1 MNQIQKIK
9 IYPSNTK
16 LHNIVIN
23 LLTSIIL
30 IQSITL
36 FFLLICSAVI
46 SGAEVAFFSISTT
59 QLDSIQDNYFK
70 EKVLIEKL
78 LKKPKRL
85 LATILVAN
93 NFINI
98 ALVLLFSNISQV
110 YLSTIDNH
118 LLSLLIEVVVISFII
133 LIFGEILP
141 KIFANRNNLVFAR
154 YTAFIIF
161 RLDKFLLFIVTIPMS
176 FITNIIEKRFG
187 QKGGNFSVDELSKA
201 LELTKQ
207 NDTTEEEEKILRGI
221 VNFGNIEISQVMCP
235 RVDIFALSS
244 NLSLDKVLPR
254 LIDNGFSRIP
264 VFENQLDN
272 IIGILY
278 VKDLLPHIKGKNF
291 NWISILRPAYFVPEN
306 KKLDD
311 LLKEFKSKKMHIA
324 MVVDEYG
331 GTSGLVTL
339 EDLIEEIVGDIS
351 DEFDYEDV
359 EYSKIDNS
367 VYLFDAKI
375 SLNDFYRISKISSID
390 NFEKRRGEA
399 ETLGGFLT
407 EITQRLPRIREKI
420 SFEKI
425 QFTIESVDKKRIK
438 RVKVKLS

>member
-1 MNQIQKIK
+1 M
-9 IYPSNTK
+9 
-16 LHNIVIN
+16 
-23 LLTSIIL
+23 
-30 IQSITL
+30 
-36 FFLLICSAVI
+36 ICSAVI
-46 SGAEVAFFSISTT
+46 SGAEVAFFSISTS
-59 QLDSIQDNYFK
+59 QLDSIQDNYSK

-154 YTAFIIF
+154 FTAFIIF
-161 RLDKFLLFIVTIPMS
+161 RLDKFLLFIITIPMS

-244 NLSLDKVLPR
+244 NLSLDKILPR

-351 DEFDYEDV
+351 DEFDYEDI

>member
-1 MNQIQKIK
+1 M
-9 IYPSNTK
+9 
-16 LHNIVIN
+16 
-23 LLTSIIL
+23 
-30 IQSITL
+30 
-36 FFLLICSAVI
+36 
-46 SGAEVAFFSISTT
+46 AFFSISTT
-59 QLDSIQDNYFK
+59 QLDSIKDNYFK

-176 FITNIIEKRFG
+176 FLTNIIEKRFG

-244 NLSLDKVLPR
+244 ILSLDKVLPR

-278 VKDLLPHIKGKNF
+278 VKDLLSHIKGKNF

>member
-1 MNQIQKIK
+1 ML
-9 IYPSNTK
+9 ST
-16 LHNIVIN
+16 
-23 LLTSIIL
+23 IIL
-30 IQSITL
+30 IQSVTL
-36 FFLLICSAVI
+36 FFLLFCSAII
-46 SGAEVAFFSISTT
+46 SGAEVAFFSISAT
-59 QLDSIQDNYFK
+59 QLDSIQDNYPK
-70 EKVLIEKL
+70 EKWLIEKL
-78 LKKPKRL
+78 LKTPKRL

-98 ALVLLFSNISQV
+98 ALVLLFSNISQL
-110 YLSTIDNH
+110 YLPKIDSH
-118 LLSLLIEVVVISFII
+118 LLSLLIEVVIISFII

-141 KIFANRNNLVFAR
+141 KIFANRNNLLFAR
-154 YTAFIIF
+154 FTASLIY
-161 RLDKFLLFIVTIPMS
+161 RLDKFLLFILTIPMS
-176 FITNIIEKRFG
+176 KTTSFIEKRFG

-207 NDTTEEEEKILRGI
+207 NDTTEEEEKILKGI

-244 NLSLDKVLPR
+244 NLSLDKVIPK
-254 LIDNGFSRIP
+254 LIENGFSRIP

-278 VKDLLPHIKGKNF
+278 VKDLLPNIKNKNF
-291 NWISILRPAYFVPEN
+291 NWITILRPTYFVPEN

-311 LLKEFKSKKMHIA
+311 LLKEFKLKKMHIA

-351 DEFDYEDV
+351 DEFDYENV
-359 EYSKIDNS
+359 EYSKIDNNI
-367 VYLFDAKI
+367 YLFDAKI
-375 SLNDFYRISKISSID
+375 SLNDFYRISKISSIE

-407 EITQRLPRIREKI
+407 EISQRLPRIREKI

-425 QFTIESVDKKRIK
+425 HFTIESVDKKRIK
-438 RVKVKLS
+438 RVKVKIS

>member
-1 MNQIQKIK
+1 M
-9 IYPSNTK
+9 
-16 LHNIVIN
+16 
-23 LLTSIIL
+23 LTSIIL

-59 QLDSIQDNYFK
+59 QLDSIQDNYSK

-98 ALVLLFSNISQV
+98 ALVLLFSNISQI

-154 YTAFIIF
+154 FTAFIIF
-161 RLDKFLLFIVTIPMS
+161 RLDKFLLFIITIPMS

-244 NLSLDKVLPR
+244 NLSLNKVLPR

-278 VKDLLPHIKGKNF
+278 VKDLLPHIKGENF

>member
-1 MNQIQKIK
+1 M
-9 IYPSNTK
+9 
-16 LHNIVIN
+16 
-23 LLTSIIL
+23 LTPIIL
-30 IQSITL
+30 IQSVTL
-36 FFLLICSAVI
+36 FFLLFSSAII

-59 QLDSIQDNYFK
+59 QLDSIQDNYPK
-70 EKVLIEKL
+70 EKGLIEKL
-78 LKKPKRL
+78 LKRPKRL

-98 ALVLLFSNISQV
+98 ALVLLFSNINQF
-110 YLSTIDNH
+110 YLARIENQF
-118 LLSLLIEVVVISFII
+118 LSLLVEVVIISFVI

-141 KIFANRNNLVFAR
+141 KIFANRNNIAFAR
-154 YTAFIIF
+154 FTAPLIYK
-161 RLDKFLLFIVTIPMS
+161 LDRFLLFILTIPMS
-176 FITNIIEKRFG
+176 KTTNFIEKRFG

-244 NLSLDKVLPR
+244 NLSLDKVIPK
-254 LIDNGFSRIP
+254 LIENGFSRIP

-278 VKDLLPHIKGKNF
+278 VKDLLPNIKNKNF
-291 NWISILRPAYFVPEN
+291 NWISILRPTYFVPEN

-351 DEFDYEDV
+351 DEFDYENI
-359 EYSKIDNS
+359 EYSKIDNNI
-367 VYLFDAKI
+367 YLFDAKI
-375 SLNDFYRISKISSID
+375 SLNDFYRISKIPSIND
-390 NFEKRRGEA
+390 FEKRRGEA

-407 EITQRLPRIREKI
+407 EISQRLPRIREKI

-438 RVKVKLS
+438 RVKVKIS

>member
-1 MNQIQKIK
+1 M
-9 IYPSNTK
+9 
-16 LHNIVIN
+16 
-23 LLTSIIL
+23 LTSIIL

-36 FFLLICSAVI
+36 LLLLICSAVI

-59 QLDSIQDNYFK
+59 QLDSIQDNYSK

-118 LLSLLIEVVVISFII
+118 LLSLLIEVAVISFII

-154 YTAFIIF
+154 FTAFIIF
-161 RLDKFLLFIVTIPMS
+161 RLDKFLLFIITIPMS

>member
-1 MNQIQKIK
+1 M
-9 IYPSNTK
+9 
-16 LHNIVIN
+16 
-23 LLTSIIL
+23 LTSIIL
-30 IQSITL
+30 VQSITL
-36 FFLLICSAVI
+36 FILLFCSAII

-59 QLDSIQDNYFK
+59 QLDSIQYNYPK
-70 EKVLIEKL
+70 EKGLIEKL
-78 LKKPKRL
+78 LKTPKRL

-98 ALVLLFSNISQV
+98 ALVLLFSNISQLFLV
-110 YLSTIDNH
+110 KIENH
-118 LLSLLIEVVVISFII
+118 LLSLLIEVVIISFII

-154 YTAFIIF
+154 FTASIIY
-161 RLDKFLLFIVTIPMS
+161 RLDKFLLFILTVPMS
-176 FITNIIEKRFG
+176 FITNFIEKRFG

-244 NLSLDKVLPR
+244 NLSLDKVLPK
-254 LIDNGFSRIP
+254 LIENGFSRIP

-278 VKDLLPHIKGKNF
+278 VKDLLPNIKNKNF
-291 NWISILRPAYFVPEN
+291 DWISILRPTYFVPEN

-311 LLKEFKSKKMHIA
+311 LLKEFKLKKMHIA

-351 DEFDYEDV
+351 DEFDYEDI
-359 EYSKIDNS
+359 EYSKIDSNI
-367 VYLFDAKI
+367 YLFDAKI
-375 SLNDFYRISKISSID
+375 SLNDFYRISKISSIE
-390 NFEKRRGEA
+390 NFEKSRGEA

-407 EITQRLPRIREKI
+407 EISQRLPRIREKI

>member
-1 MNQIQKIK
+1 M
-9 IYPSNTK
+9 
-16 LHNIVIN
+16 
-23 LLTSIIL
+23 LTSIIL
-30 IQSITL
+30 IQSVLL
-36 FFLLICSAVI
+36 FFLLFCSAVI
-46 SGAEVAFFSISTT
+46 SGAEVAFFSISST
-59 QLDSIQDNYFK
+59 QLESIQDNHSK
-70 EKVLIEKL
+70 EKGLIEKL
-78 LKKPKRL
+78 LKSPKRL

-98 ALVLLFSNISQV
+98 ALVLLFSNISQ
-110 YLSTIDNH
+110 LFLNKIDNH
-118 LLSLLIEVVVISFII
+118 FLSLLIEVIAISFII

-154 YTAFIIF
+154 FTASVIY
-161 RLDKFLLFIVTIPMS
+161 RLDNFLLFVLTIPMS
-176 FITNIIEKRFG
+176 LITNFIEKRFG

-244 NLSLDKVLPR
+244 DLSLDKVLPK
-254 LIDNGFSRIP
+254 LIENGFSRIP

-278 VKDLLPHIKGKNF
+278 VKDLLPNIKNRNF
-291 NWISILRPAYFVPEN
+291 NWTSILRPTYFVPEN

-311 LLKEFKSKKMHIA
+311 LFKEFKLKKMHIA

-359 EYSKIDNS
+359 EYSKIDNH

-375 SLNDFYRISKISSID
+375 SLNDFFRISKISSVE
-390 NFEKRRGEA
+390 NFEKNRGEA

-407 EITQRLPRIREKI
+407 EILQRLPRIREKI
-420 SFEKI
+420 SFEKM

-438 RVKVKLS
+438 RVKVKIS

>member
-1 MNQIQKIK
+1 M
-9 IYPSNTK
+9 
-16 LHNIVIN
+16 
-23 LLTSIIL
+23 LTSIIL

-36 FFLLICSAVI
+36 FILLFCSAII

-59 QLDSIQDNYFK
+59 QLDSIQYNYPK
-70 EKVLIEKL
+70 EKGLIEKL
-78 LKKPKRL
+78 LKTPKRL

-98 ALVLLFSNISQV
+98 ALVLLFSNISQLFLV
-110 YLSTIDNH
+110 KIENH
-118 LLSLLIEVVVISFII
+118 LLSLLIEVVIISFII

-154 YTAFIIF
+154 FTASIIY
-161 RLDKFLLFIVTIPMS
+161 RLDKFLLFILTVPMS
-176 FITNIIEKRFG
+176 FITNFIEKRFG

-244 NLSLDKVLPR
+244 NLSLDKVLPK
-254 LIDNGFSRIP
+254 LIENGFSRIP

-278 VKDLLPHIKGKNF
+278 VKDLLPNIKNKNF
-291 NWISILRPAYFVPEN
+291 DWISILRPTYFVPEN

-311 LLKEFKSKKMHIA
+311 LLKEFKLKKMHIA

-351 DEFDYEDV
+351 DEFDYEDI
-359 EYSKIDNS
+359 EYSKIDSNI
-367 VYLFDAKI
+367 YLFDAKI
-375 SLNDFYRISKISSID
+375 SLNDFYRISKISSIK

-407 EITQRLPRIREKI
+407 EISQRLPRIREKI

>member
-1 MNQIQKIK
+1 M
-9 IYPSNTK
+9 
-16 LHNIVIN
+16 
-23 LLTSIIL
+23 LTSIIL

-36 FFLLICSAVI
+36 FILLFCSAII

-59 QLDSIQDNYFK
+59 QLDSIQYNYPK
-70 EKVLIEKL
+70 EKGLIEKL
-78 LKKPKRL
+78 LKTPKRL

-98 ALVLLFSNISQV
+98 ALVLLFSNISQ
-110 YLSTIDNH
+110 LFLAKIENH
-118 LLSLLIEVVVISFII
+118 LLSLLIEVVIISFII

-154 YTAFIIF
+154 FTASIIY
-161 RLDKFLLFIVTIPMS
+161 RLDKFLLFILTVPMS
-176 FITNIIEKRFG
+176 FITNFIEKRFG

-244 NLSLDKVLPR
+244 NLSLDKVLPK
-254 LIDNGFSRIP
+254 LIENGFSRIP

-278 VKDLLPHIKGKNF
+278 VKDLLPNIKNKNF
-291 NWISILRPAYFVPEN
+291 DWISILRPTYFVPEN

-311 LLKEFKSKKMHIA
+311 LLKEFKLKKMHIA

-351 DEFDYEDV
+351 DEFDYEDI
-359 EYSKIDNS
+359 EYSKIDSNI
-367 VYLFDAKI
+367 YLFDAKI
-375 SLNDFYRISKISSID
+375 SLNDFYRISKISSIK

-407 EITQRLPRIREKI
+407 EISQRLPRIREKI

>member
-1 MNQIQKIK
+1 M
-9 IYPSNTK
+9 
-16 LHNIVIN
+16 
-23 LLTSIIL
+23 LTSIIL

-46 SGAEVAFFSISTT
+46 SGAEVAFFSISTS
-59 QLDSIQDNYFK
+59 QLDSIQDNYSK

-154 YTAFIIF
+154 FTAFIIF
-161 RLDKFLLFIVTIPMS
+161 RLDKFLLFIITIPMS

-244 NLSLDKVLPR
+244 NLSLDKILPR

-351 DEFDYEDV
+351 DEFDYEDI

-420 SFEKI
+420 SFGKI

>member
-1 MNQIQKIK
+1 M
-9 IYPSNTK
+9 
-16 LHNIVIN
+16 
-23 LLTSIIL
+23 
-30 IQSITL
+30 
-36 FFLLICSAVI
+36 I
-46 SGAEVAFFSISTT
+46 SGAEVAFFSISST
-59 QLDSIQDNYFK
+59 QLESIQDNHSK
-70 EKVLIEKL
+70 EKGLIEKL
-78 LKKPKRL
+78 LKSPKRL

-98 ALVLLFSNISQV
+98 ALVLLFSNISQ
-110 YLSTIDNH
+110 LFLNKIDNH
-118 LLSLLIEVVVISFII
+118 FLSLLIEVIAISFII

-154 YTAFIIF
+154 FTASVIY
-161 RLDKFLLFIVTIPMS
+161 RLDNFLLFVLTIPMS
-176 FITNIIEKRFG
+176 LITNFIEKRFG

-244 NLSLDKVLPR
+244 DLSLDKVLPK
-254 LIDNGFSRIP
+254 LIENGFSRIP

-278 VKDLLPHIKGKNF
+278 VKALLPNIKNRNF
-291 NWISILRPAYFVPEN
+291 NWTSILRPTYFVPEN

-311 LLKEFKSKKMHIA
+311 LFKEFKLKKMHIA

-339 EDLIEEIVGDIS
+339 EDLIEEIIGDIS

-359 EYSKIDNS
+359 EYSKIDNN

-375 SLNDFYRISKISSID
+375 SLNDFFRISKISSVE
-390 NFEKRRGEA
+390 NFEKNRGEA

-407 EITQRLPRIREKI
+407 EILQRLPRIREKI

-438 RVKVKLS
+438 RVKVKLL

>member
-1 MNQIQKIK
+1 M
-9 IYPSNTK
+9 
-16 LHNIVIN
+16 
-23 LLTSIIL
+23 LTSIIL

-176 FITNIIEKRFG
+176 FITNVIEKRFG

>member
-1 MNQIQKIK
+1 M
-9 IYPSNTK
+9 
-16 LHNIVIN
+16 
-23 LLTSIIL
+23 LTSIIL

-59 QLDSIQDNYFK
+59 QLDSIQDNYSK

-161 RLDKFLLFIVTIPMS
+161 RLDKFLLFIITIPMS
-176 FITNIIEKRFG
+176 FLTNIIEKRFG

>member
-1 MNQIQKIK
+1 M
-9 IYPSNTK
+9 
-16 LHNIVIN
+16 
-23 LLTSIIL
+23 
-30 IQSITL
+30 
-36 FFLLICSAVI
+36 
-46 SGAEVAFFSISTT
+46 AFFSISST
-59 QLDSIQDNYFK
+59 QLDSIQDNFAR
-70 EKVLIEKL
+70 EKGLIEKL
-78 LKKPKRL
+78 LNKPKRL

-98 ALVLLFSNISQV
+98 ALVLLFSNLSQV
-110 YLSTIDNH
+110 YLSKIDNH

-141 KIFANRNNLVFAR
+141 KIFANRNNLIFAR
-154 YTAFIIF
+154 FTASIIY
-161 RLDKFLLFIVTIPMS
+161 RLDKFLLFVLTIPMS

-375 SLNDFYRISKISSID
+375 SLNDFYRISKISPID

-438 RVKVKLS
+438 RIKVKLP

>member
-1 MNQIQKIK
+1 M
-9 IYPSNTK
+9 P
-16 LHNIVIN
+16 
-23 LLTSIIL
+23 TSIIL
-30 IQSITL
+30 IQSVIL
-36 FFLLICSAVI
+36 FFLLFCSAII
-46 SGAEVAFFSISTT
+46 SGAEVAFFSISAT
-59 QLDSIQDNYFK
+59 QLDSIQDNYSK
-70 EKVLIEKL
+70 EKGLIEKL
-78 LKKPKRL
+78 LNSPKRL

-98 ALVLLFSNISQV
+98 ALVLLFSNISQLFL
-110 YLSTIDNH
+110 YKIDNH
-118 LLSLLIEVVVISFII
+118 FLSLFIEVVVISFII

-154 YTAFIIF
+154 FTASTIY
-161 RLDKFLLFIVTIPMS
+161 RLDKLLLFIITIPMS
-176 FITNIIEKRFG
+176 SITNFIEKRFG

-244 NLSLDKVLPR
+244 NLSLEKVLPK
-254 LIDNGFSRIP
+254 LIENGFSRIP
-264 VFENQLDN
+264 VFEDQLDN
-272 IIGILY
+272 VIGILY
-278 VKDLLPHIKGKNF
+278 VKDLLPNIKNKNF
-291 NWISILRPAYFVPEN
+291 NWTSILRPTYFVPEN

-311 LLKEFKSKKMHIA
+311 LFKEFKLKKMHIA
-324 MVVDEYG
+324 VVVDEYG

-339 EDLIEEIVGDIS
+339 EDLIEEIIGDIS

-359 EYSKIDNS
+359 EYSKIDNN

-390 NFEKRRGEA
+390 NFEKKRGEA

-407 EITQRLPRIREKI
+407 EISKRLPRIREKI
-420 SFEKI
+420 SFEKV
-425 QFTIESVDKKRIK
+425 QFTIESVDKKRIR
-438 RVKVKLS
+438 RVKVKLL

>member
-1 MNQIQKIK
+1 M
-9 IYPSNTK
+9 
-16 LHNIVIN
+16 
-23 LLTSIIL
+23 LTSIIL

>member
-1 MNQIQKIK
+1 M
-9 IYPSNTK
+9 
-16 LHNIVIN
+16 
-23 LLTSIIL
+23 LTSIIL

-36 FFLLICSAVI
+36 FILLFCSAII

-59 QLDSIQDNYFK
+59 QLDLIQYNYPK
-70 EKVLIEKL
+70 EKGLIEKL
-78 LKKPKRL
+78 LKTPKRL

-98 ALVLLFSNISQV
+98 ALVLLFSNISQ
-110 YLSTIDNH
+110 LFLAKIENH
-118 LLSLLIEVVVISFII
+118 LLSLFVEVVIISFII

-154 YTAFIIF
+154 FTASIIY
-161 RLDKFLLFIVTIPMS
+161 RLDKFLLFILTVPMS
-176 FITNIIEKRFG
+176 FITNFIEKRFG

-244 NLSLDKVLPR
+244 NLSIDIVLPK
-254 LIDNGFSRIP
+254 LIENGFSRIP

-278 VKDLLPHIKGKNF
+278 VKDLLPNIKNKSF
-291 NWISILRPAYFVPEN
+291 DWISILRPTYFVPEN

-311 LLKEFKSKKMHIA
+311 LLKEFKLKKMHIA

-351 DEFDYEDV
+351 DEFDYEDI
-359 EYSKIDNS
+359 EYSKIDSNI
-367 VYLFDAKI
+367 YLFDAKI
-375 SLNDFYRISKISSID
+375 SLNDFYRISKISSIE

-407 EITQRLPRIREKI
+407 EISQRLPRIREKI

>member
-1 MNQIQKIK
+1 M
-9 IYPSNTK
+9 
-16 LHNIVIN
+16 
-23 LLTSIIL
+23 LTSIIL

-59 QLDSIQDNYFK
+59 QLDSIQDNYPK
-70 EKVLIEKL
+70 EKGLIEKL

-154 YTAFIIF
+154 FTAFIIF
-161 RLDKFLLFIVTIPMS
+161 RLDKFLLFIITIPMS

-438 RVKVKLS
+438 RVKVKLSWKTF

>member
-1 MNQIQKIK
+1 M
-9 IYPSNTK
+9 
-16 LHNIVIN
+16 
-23 LLTSIIL
+23 
-30 IQSITL
+30 
-36 FFLLICSAVI
+36 ICSAVI

-59 QLDSIQDNYFK
+59 QLDSIQDNYSK

-154 YTAFIIF
+154 FTAFIIF
-161 RLDKFLLFIVTIPMS
+161 RLDKFLLFIITIPMS

>member
-1 MNQIQKIK
+1 M
-9 IYPSNTK
+9 
-16 LHNIVIN
+16 
-23 LLTSIIL
+23 LTSIIL

-176 FITNIIEKRFG
+176 YITNIIEKRFG

-278 VKDLLPHIKGKNF
+278 VKDLLSHIKGKNF

-351 DEFDYEDV
+351 DEFDYEDI

>member
-1 MNQIQKIK
+1 M
-9 IYPSNTK
+9 
-16 LHNIVIN
+16 
-23 LLTSIIL
+23 LTSIIL

-176 FITNIIEKRFG
+176 FLTNIIEKRFG

-420 SFEKI
+420 SFEEI

>member
-1 MNQIQKIK
+1 M
-9 IYPSNTK
+9 
-16 LHNIVIN
+16 
-23 LLTSIIL
+23 LTSIIL

-154 YTAFIIF
+154 YTALIIF

-176 FITNIIEKRFG
+176 FITNVIEKRFG

>member
-1 MNQIQKIK
+1 
-9 IYPSNTK
+9 
-16 LHNIVIN
+16 
-23 LLTSIIL
+23 
-30 IQSITL
+30 L
-36 FFLLICSAVI
+36 FCSAII

-59 QLDSIQDNYFK
+59 QLDSIQYNYPK
-70 EKVLIEKL
+70 EKGLIEKL
-78 LKKPKRL
+78 LKTPKRL

-98 ALVLLFSNISQV
+98 ALVLLFSNISQ
-110 YLSTIDNH
+110 LFLAKIENH
-118 LLSLLIEVVVISFII
+118 LLSLLIEVVIISFII

-154 YTAFIIF
+154 FTASIIY
-161 RLDKFLLFIVTIPMS
+161 RLDKFLLFILTVPMS
-176 FITNIIEKRFG
+176 FITNFIEKRFG

-244 NLSLDKVLPR
+244 NLSLDKVLPK
-254 LIDNGFSRIP
+254 LIENGFSRIP

-278 VKDLLPHIKGKNF
+278 VKDLLPNIKNKNF
-291 NWISILRPAYFVPEN
+291 DWISILRPTYFVPEN

-311 LLKEFKSKKMHIA
+311 LLKEFKLKKMHIA

-351 DEFDYEDV
+351 DEFDYEDI
-359 EYSKIDNS
+359 EYSKIDSNI
-367 VYLFDAKI
+367 YLFDAKI
-375 SLNDFYRISKISSID
+375 SLNDFYRISKISSIK

-407 EITQRLPRIREKI
+407 EISQRLPRIREKI

>member
-1 MNQIQKIK
+1 M
-9 IYPSNTK
+9 
-16 LHNIVIN
+16 
-23 LLTSIIL
+23 LTSIIL

-176 FITNIIEKRFG
+176 FLTNIIEKRFG

>member
-1 MNQIQKIK
+1 M
-9 IYPSNTK
+9 
-16 LHNIVIN
+16 
-23 LLTSIIL
+23 LTSIIL

-36 FFLLICSAVI
+36 FFLLTCSAVI

-59 QLDSIQDNYFK
+59 QLDSIKDNYSK
-70 EKVLIEKL
+70 EKFLIEKL

-176 FITNIIEKRFG
+176 FITNVIEKRFG

>member
-1 MNQIQKIK
+1 M
-9 IYPSNTK
+9 
-16 LHNIVIN
+16 
-23 LLTSIIL
+23 LTSIIL

-36 FFLLICSAVI
+36 FLLLICSAVI

-59 QLDSIQDNYFK
+59 QLDSIQDNYSK

-154 YTAFIIF
+154 FTAFIIF
-161 RLDKFLLFIVTIPMS
+161 RLDKFLLFIITIPMS
-176 FITNIIEKRFG
+176 FITNLIEKRFG

-367 VYLFDAKI
+367 IYLFDAKI

>member
-1 MNQIQKIK
+1 M
-9 IYPSNTK
+9 
-16 LHNIVIN
+16 
-23 LLTSIIL
+23 LTSIIL

-59 QLDSIQDNYFK
+59 QLDSIQDNYSK

-78 LKKPKRL
+78 LKNPKRL

-176 FITNIIEKRFG
+176 YITNIIEKRFG

>member
-1 MNQIQKIK
+1 M
-9 IYPSNTK
+9 
-16 LHNIVIN
+16 
-23 LLTSIIL
+23 LTSIIL
-30 IQSITL
+30 IQSLLL
-36 FFLLICSAVI
+36 FFLLFCSAVI
-46 SGAEVAFFSISTT
+46 SGAEVAFFSISST
-59 QLDSIQDNYFK
+59 QLESIQDNHSK
-70 EKVLIEKL
+70 EKGLIEKL
-78 LKKPKRL
+78 LKSPKRL

-98 ALVLLFSNISQV
+98 ALVLLFSNISQ
-110 YLSTIDNH
+110 LFLNKIDNH
-118 LLSLLIEVVVISFII
+118 FLSLLIEVIAISFII

-154 YTAFIIF
+154 FTASVIY
-161 RLDKFLLFIVTIPMS
+161 RLDNFLLFVLTIPMS
-176 FITNIIEKRFG
+176 LITNFIEKRFG

-244 NLSLDKVLPR
+244 DLSLDKVLPK
-254 LIDNGFSRIP
+254 LIENGFSRIP

-278 VKDLLPHIKGKNF
+278 VKDLLPNIKNRNF
-291 NWISILRPAYFVPEN
+291 NWTSILRPTYFVPEN

-311 LLKEFKSKKMHIA
+311 LFKEFKLKKMHIA

-339 EDLIEEIVGDIS
+339 EDLIEEIIGDIS

-359 EYSKIDNS
+359 EYSKIDNN

-375 SLNDFYRISKISSID
+375 SLNDFFRISKISSVE
-390 NFEKRRGEA
+390 NFEKNRGEA

-407 EITQRLPRIREKI
+407 EILQRLPRIREKI

-438 RVKVKLS
+438 RVKVKLL

>member
-1 MNQIQKIK
+1 M
-9 IYPSNTK
+9 
-16 LHNIVIN
+16 
-23 LLTSIIL
+23 LTSIIL

-59 QLDSIQDNYFK
+59 QLDSIQDNYSK

-154 YTAFIIF
+154 FTAFIIF

>member
-1 MNQIQKIK
+1 M
-9 IYPSNTK
+9 
-16 LHNIVIN
+16 
-23 LLTSIIL
+23 LTSIIL

-59 QLDSIQDNYFK
+59 QLDSIQDNYPK
-70 EKVLIEKL
+70 EKGLIEKL

-110 YLSTIDNH
+110 YLSTVDNH

-141 KIFANRNNLVFAR
+141 KIFANRNNLIFAR

-359 EYSKIDNS
+359 EYSKIDNG

>member
-1 MNQIQKIK
+1 M
-9 IYPSNTK
+9 
-16 LHNIVIN
+16 
-23 LLTSIIL
+23 LTSIIL

-154 YTAFIIF
+154 YTALIIF
-161 RLDKFLLFIVTIPMS
+161 RLDKFLLFFVTIPMS
-176 FITNIIEKRFG
+176 FITNVIEKRFG

-278 VKDLLPHIKGKNF
+278 VKDLLPHIKVKNF